1 MNVPTDGVAVA
12 CGNTLKHR
20 WAPKRSHL
28 GRWAEQLSLLIAQRT
43 TQQHLTNGG
52 NWANKWRQI
61 DTKGEEERAVKKREK
76 GEIQIV
82 LPAKWQVTRQ
92 RRSALKKVSIQL
104 SEDSRARNGS
114 HVY

>member
-1 MNVPTDGVAVA
+1 MGTKKESFRQVSRAVI
-12 CGNTLKHR
+12 
-20 WAPKRSHL
+20 
-28 GRWAEQLSLLIAQRT
+28 IAQRT

-82 LPAKWQVTRQ
+82 LPAK
-92 RRSALKKVSIQL
+92 
-104 SEDSRARNGS
+104 
-114 HVY
+114 

>member
-1 MNVPTDGVAVA
+1 MSRAVI
-12 CGNTLKHR
+12 
-20 WAPKRSHL
+20 
-28 GRWAEQLSLLIAQRT
+28 IAQRT

-82 LPAKWQVTRQ
+82 LPAK
-92 RRSALKKVSIQL
+92 
-104 SEDSRARNGS
+104 
-114 HVY
+114 